1 MAKQLLLIED
11 SPTQAAFFKSH
22 FENNNYQVITA
33 NDGESGIEWLQNCKA
48 QGHPP
53 PHLIVLDY
61 LLPGEDGL
69 AVCKRLKNDIA
80 LRPIPVLM
88 YSAETSLHNMTL
100 AYEAGADYYVVKGG
114 EDGQRHLE
122 LVIDAIFI
130 RQTRTRNRSAERAN
144 TSAS

>member
-33 NDGESGIEWLQNCKA
+33 IDGESGIEWLQDCKA
-48 QGHPP
+48 KGQPQ

-69 AVCKRLKNDIA
+69 AVCKRLKNDMV
-80 LRPIPVLM
+80 LRPIPILM
-88 YSAETSLHNMTL
+88 YSAEKSLHNMTL

-130 RQTRTRNRSAERAN
+130 RQARTRNRTLERVGA
-144 TSAS
+144 AS